1 MIQRKQ
7 SIWLLLA
14 ALLSAGVF
22 FFDLYRTDGNSS
34 LRVADNFPLLL
45 VALVTTALPLI
56 TIFMFRNRK
65 RQVRMAAMCLV
76 AESSFIS
83 LMLASISRPA
93 ENTTPAAGGSYWIGA
108 VLPVVA
114 MVFIVM
120 AIVGIRKDE
129 KLVRST
135 DRLR

>member
-14 ALLSAGVF
+14 SLLSAGVF
-22 FFDLYRTDGNSS
+22 FFDLYRMNGQTS

-45 VALVTTALPLI
+45 VALVATILPFI

-65 RQVRMAAMCLV
+65 RQLRMAAMCLV

-83 LMLASISRPA
+83 LMLVSVPRLAK
-93 ENTTPAAGGSYWIGA
+93 NVTPVEAGNYWIGA
-108 VLPVVA
+108 VLPAVA
-114 MVFIVM
+114 IVFLVLAM
-120 AIVGIRKDE
+120 VGIRSDE